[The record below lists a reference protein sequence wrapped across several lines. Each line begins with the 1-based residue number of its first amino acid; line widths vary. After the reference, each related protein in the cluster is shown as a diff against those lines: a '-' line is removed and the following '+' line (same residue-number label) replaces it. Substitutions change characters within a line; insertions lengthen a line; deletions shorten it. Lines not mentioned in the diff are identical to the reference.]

1 MNDYYVH
8 ETSLIGKDVNIGER
22 TRIWQ
27 FCNIMNGVSI
37 GRDCNIGQNVF
48 IETGVKLGNHVK
60 VKNNIS
66 LYQGVECED
75 GVFLGPNCVFTNV
88 INPRSFIE
96 KKDQLRK
103 TVVRQGATIGANA
116 TIVCGHSIGR
126 YAMVGAGSV
135 ITRDVE
141 DYELVAGNPARK
153 MGYVCKCGERLKDK
167 GGRYVCD
174 TCGSRYSVKDGKI
187 TCEENED
194 GIY

>member
-1 MNDYYVH
+1 MSDYYVH
-8 ETSLIGKDVNIGER
+8 ETSLIGEAVNIGER

-27 FCNIMNGVSI
+27 FCNIMDGVTVGS
-37 GRDCNIGQNVF
+37 DCNIGQNVF
-48 IETGVKLGNHVK
+48 IETGVKIGSHVK

-66 LYQGVECED
+66 LYRGVECED

-96 KKDQLRK
+96 KKDQFKK
-103 TVVRQGATIGANA
+103 TIVRQGATIGANA
-116 TIVCGHSIGR
+116 TIVCGHTIGR

-141 DYELVAGNPARK
+141 DYELAAGNPARK
-153 MGYVCKCGERLKDK
+153 MGYVCKCGEKLEDIGEKYTCNVCGRLYFL
-167 GGRYVCD
+167 R
-174 TCGSRYSVKDGKI
+174 DGKM

-194 GIY
+194 GVY

>member
-8 ETSLIGKDVNIGER
+8 ETSLIGEDVNIGER

-153 MGYVCKCGERLKDK
+153 MGYVCKCGEKLTNI
-167 GGRYVCD
+167 GGKYVCSV
-174 TCGSRYSVKDGKI
+174 CGRQYSVKNDKM
-187 TCEENED
+187 TCEENKD

>member
-8 ETSLIGKDVNIGER
+8 ETSLIGEDVNIGEN

-37 GRDCNIGQNVF
+37 GCDCNIGQNVF
-48 IETGVKLGNHVK
+48 IETGVKIGNHVK

-116 TIVCGHSIGR
+116 TVVCGHSIGR

-135 ITRDVE
+135 ITRDVG

-153 MGYVCKCGERLKDK
+153 MGYVCKCGETLTNIGEKYRCS
-167 GGRYVCD
+167 VC
-174 TCGSRYSVKDGKI
+174 SRQYSVNDDKM

-194 GIY
+194 GVY